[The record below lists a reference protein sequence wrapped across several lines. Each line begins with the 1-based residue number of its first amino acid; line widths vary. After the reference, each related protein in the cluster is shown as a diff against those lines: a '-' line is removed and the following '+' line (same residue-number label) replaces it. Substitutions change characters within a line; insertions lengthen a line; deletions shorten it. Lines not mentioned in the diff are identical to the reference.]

1 MRHPVG
7 VLMTL
12 GLDRS
17 IFKIIASSWPARSHK
32 FMLAALML
40 SALTLGGCGE
50 LLIGG
55 AATGATAA
63 LQERSIGDAVDDLT
77 IRAELNQ
84 LFFEDKVDLL
94 SSVSFNVIEGR
105 VLLKGSVKKQEDR
118 IHALELTWQAS
129 GVREVINEIQVTDQG
144 GIVNYAR
151 DTWISTQLKAE
162 ILFDK
167 GVYSINYN
175 VETINGTVYVV
186 GIAQDQAELDLV
198 IEHARHI
205 KNVKKVVSH
214 VIMKDDPR
222 RTPGP

>member
-1 MRHPVG
+1 MMRNLNGAMREIFSSAWRARPQRLLF
-7 VLMTL
+7 VLL
-12 GLDRS
+12 LIG
-17 IFKIIASSWPARSHK
+17 A
-32 FMLAALML
+32 LAP
-40 SALTLGGCGE
+40 SGCGG
-50 LLIGG
+50 LLVGG
-55 AATGATAA
+55 AATGGVAA
-63 LQERSIGDAVDDLT
+63 VQERSIGAAVDDLT

-84 LFFEDKVDLL
+84 LFFEDNIDLL
-94 SSVSFNVIEGR
+94 QSVSFNVIEGR
-105 VLLKGSVKKQEDR
+105 VLLKGAVKKQEFR
-118 IHALELTWQAS
+118 IRAIELAWQAS

-167 GVYSINYN
+167 SIYAINYN

-186 GIAQDQAELDLV
+186 GIAQDPAELDKV
-198 IEHARHI
+198 IEHARRI

-214 VIMKDDPR
+214 VVMKDDPR